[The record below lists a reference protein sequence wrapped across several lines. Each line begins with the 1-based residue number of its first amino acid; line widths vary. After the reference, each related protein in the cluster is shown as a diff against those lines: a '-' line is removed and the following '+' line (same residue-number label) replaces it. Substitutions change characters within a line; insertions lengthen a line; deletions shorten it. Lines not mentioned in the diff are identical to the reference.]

1 MALKKQITLKN
12 NFGDDA
18 TFNEAY
24 VKVENLIGNKLQLR
38 IDVSVHKSQN
48 EQVVDRK
55 NYLFTPDLAGKNF
68 IAQAYDYI
76 KTLPEWAGATDC

>member
-1 MALKKQITLKN
+1 MALKKQITLKT
-12 NFGDDA
+12 NFGDDV

-24 VKVENLIGNKLQLR
+24 IKVENLMGDKSQLR
-38 IDVSVHKSQN
+38 VDVSVHKSQN

-68 IAQAYDYI
+68 IAQAYDYM
-76 KTLPEWAGATDC
+76 KTLPEWSGATDC

>member
-12 NFGDDA
+12 NFGDDV

-24 VKVENLIGNKLQLR
+24 VKVENLIGNKSQLR
-38 IDVSVHKSQN
+38 IDVSILKRQN

-55 NYLFTPDLAGKNF
+55 NYLFTPDLNGKNF
-68 IAQAYDYI
+68 IAQAYDYM
-76 KTLPEWAGATDC
+76 KTLPEWSGAIDC